1 MTPIT
6 DNLQNHAG
14 LAAAT
19 AMVLELA
26 KNSQW
31 PVFRWITPTS
41 TKLLVAASA
50 VIAYLTTMGW
60 QFQWDG
66 TPSVLGVIFDG
77 GDFSAHVPPLVSLI
91 PSVDNLTTIAGQMGW
106 TQLFY
111 HGAVKPAVKQ

>member
-14 LAAAT
+14 AAAAT
-19 AMVLELA
+19 AMVLEYL
-26 KNSQW
+26 KQSNL
-31 PVFRWITPTS
+31 PLFRWITPTS
-41 TKLLVAASA
+41 TKVLVALSA
-50 VIAYLTTMGW
+50 FVAYLTTMGW

-77 GDFSAHVPPLVSLI
+77 GNFTAHVPPLVSLV
-91 PSVDNLTTIAGQMGW
+91 PSLDNLMTMIGQMGW

-111 HGAVKPAVKQ
+111 HGAVKPAVK